1 MDYSTDY
8 RTSTFEIAT
17 STNPSYVRVVPAE
30 QAFVPHN
37 LMTGDLPFT
46 ITFPSGATLSFK
58 DINCT
63 DVSTTNTCDPRLE
76 TSITVPFRKAELVI
90 KALPESISWDDV
102 YGK

>member
-1 MDYSTDY
+1 MDY
-8 RTSTFEIAT
+8 RTQTFEIAT
-17 STNPSYVRVVPAE
+17 STDPFYVRAVPAE
-30 QAFVPHN
+30 QVFVPHN
-37 LMTGDLPFT
+37 LMIGDQPLT

-63 DVSTTNTCDPRLE
+63 DVSINMTTDACDQRLE
-76 TSITVPFRKAELVI
+76 TSITVPFRRAELII